1 MEYLSAK
8 LANYILKKGLIDTEA
23 YEIYQYG
30 FQCFLEVSVSTICSL
45 FLALLLHM
53 NVFFSSYYLFHYVHL
68 EVACI

>member
-30 FQCFLEVSVSTICSL
+30 FQCFLEVSVSTIWGVSQSL
-45 FLALLLHM
+45 CKPP
-53 NVFFSSYYLFHYVHL
+53 N
-68 EVACI
+68 

>member
-30 FQCFLEVSVSTICSL
+30 FRVCEENSVNT
-45 FLALLLHM
+45 
-53 NVFFSSYYLFHYVHL
+53 
-68 EVACI
+68 

>member
-30 FQCFLEVSVSTICSL
+30 FQCFLSDHDQVSDRIK
-45 FLALLLHM
+45 M
-53 NVFFSSYYLFHYVHL
+53 HYFRGVL
-68 EVACI
+68 